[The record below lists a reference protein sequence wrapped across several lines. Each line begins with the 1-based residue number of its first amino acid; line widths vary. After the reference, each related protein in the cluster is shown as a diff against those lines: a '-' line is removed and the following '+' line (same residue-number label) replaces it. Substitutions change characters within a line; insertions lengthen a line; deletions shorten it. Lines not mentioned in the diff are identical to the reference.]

1 MRIKVLVFAVSLLL
15 ISNSP
20 AGMSQSQAAAT
31 SSSQAVTLLAQS
43 LKALT
48 GPTNVADVTLTGTVE
63 WIAGSDDETGAV
75 TLKALASGEASL
87 SAALPSGT
95 ITEIHSSI
103 ANGPAANWTDKAG
116 TLHVMAMHNCWTD
129 AGWFF
134 PTFSSA
140 FASSQNVQVAYVGQ
154 ESLDGISVQHI
165 RLNRIVPGDPT
176 GAPSSLV
183 SHLSQ
188 TELYFDAQ
196 SFLPVAV
203 TFNIHPDNNGSLD
216 IPVEVKYSD
225 YRSVGGLQIPFR
237 IQQFVQFGLHI
248 DIQLANATINSGM
261 TSSQF
266 QVQ

>member
-1 MRIKVLVFAVSLLL
+1 MRIKVLAFAASLLL
-15 ISNSP
+15 ISNSS
-20 AGMSQSQAAAT
+20 AGIPQST
-31 SSSQAVTLLAQS
+31 STTSPPQVATLLAQS
-43 LKALT
+43 TKALIGST
-48 GPTNVADVTLTGTVE
+48 AVNDVTLTGTVE
-63 WIAGSDDETGAV
+63 WIAGSDDETGTV

-87 SAALPSGT
+87 VAALPSGT
-95 ITEIHSSI
+95 VNEVRSSM
-103 ANGPAANWTDKAG
+103 ANGPAGNWTDKAG
-116 TLHVMAMHNCWTD
+116 TLHAMAMHNCWTD

-134 PTFSSA
+134 PVFSSA
-140 FASSQNVQVAYVGQ
+140 FASSQNVQVAYIGQ

-176 GAPSSLV
+176 GTPNALV

-203 TFNIHPDNNGSLD
+203 TFNIHPDNNGSID

-225 YRSVGGLQIPFR
+225 YRSVGGVQIPFH
-237 IQQFVQFGLHI
+237 IQQFVQFGLHL
-248 DIQLANATINSGM
+248 DIQLTNATLSSGL
-261 TSSQF
+261 TSFQF